1 MAWASFRRLLPILTS
16 RQIPHQVRIRVFD
29 ACVRS
34 TMLHGGETWGPTN
47 VDLLHLRRNDRA
59 MLRWTCGV
67 KASDNISSG
76 KLLARLGLV
85 DVAVALRARRL
96 RCYGHV
102 KRSEDLYS
110 MDLTGRRGRG
120 TPLMTWFEC
129 VRCDIIYCKLQHA
142 DPYDRSSWR
151 CAVRKSL
158 GLAYPL

>member
-1 MAWASFRRLLPILTS
+1 MLLILTS
-16 RQIPHQVRIRVFD
+16 RQIPHQVRGRVFD

-47 VDLLHLRRNDRA
+47 MDLLRLRRNDRA
-59 MLRWTCGV
+59 MLRWICGV

-85 DVAVALRARRL
+85 DVAVELRARRL
-96 RCYGHV
+96 RWYGHV
-102 KRSEDLYS
+102 KRSEDLCS
-110 MDLTGRRGRG
+110 ITDMELPGRRGRG
-120 TPLMTWFEC
+120 TPLMTWLER
-129 VRCDIIYCKLQHA
+129 VRRDIIYCKLQHA
-142 DPYDRSSWR
+142 DPHDRSSWR